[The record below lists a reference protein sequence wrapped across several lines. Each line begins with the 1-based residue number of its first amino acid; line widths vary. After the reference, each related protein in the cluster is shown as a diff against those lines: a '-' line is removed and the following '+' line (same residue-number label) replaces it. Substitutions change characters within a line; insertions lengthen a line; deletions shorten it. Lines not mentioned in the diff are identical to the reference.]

1 MLHSQFE
8 LWYARGPLNLMR
20 ARSRSRDL
28 SSPHEGGF
36 ERLLAQLF
44 ISGRKRS
51 LQGVIRLCCRS
62 AKSFFNLDGVSYWE
76 LATPDELVVRHSE
89 GQPCFRAGR
98 QSFRLSENALFVR
111 AFSSRRTVISHRA
124 GVGSSP
130 ADAIF
135 RSPWCLL
142 VPVQTGSNPQGVFVF
157 VHRTS
162 PRISNP
168 GVGKQAEIFAAA
180 FEATIRSSLHV
191 PSADAAEM
199 RAQSLMNLA
208 VELKP
213 SLRLPEFVGRFT
225 LRAAEMLGA
234 RAAIL
239 ALTRSARLE
248 TVYSH
253 NVQGKSDRPALD
265 AALTKLAA
273 DDPRPLLLGSANALL
288 GAQLASSLGWRDLC
302 FARLTG
308 REGDLLGAICLIDR
322 GDELSEGDR
331 NLVHA
336 LAGHASVAL
345 ENSRLFSRIEQSKR
359 QWVEDFDAIT
369 DLIVV
374 HDPANRIV
382 RVNRSLAESLG
393 SRPSELIGLS
403 TRALNS
409 IAADSGRACPFC
421 REPGRSAEESVLTSG
436 TKAFLISTSRIGGG
450 SDEGSRTIHIL
461 KDITEQRTNQ
471 AQLQRE
477 RDFNTKILN
486 HTQSMILVLDTA
498 GLVSYANRRC
508 YEAGYREKDLLGRPL
523 AEYIPKD
530 RRALFDSAF
539 NTALRGSASENLEL
553 PVLRGNRSTGR
564 FSVSLSP
571 MRDEQGHVNSIVVV
585 MADITDAAV
594 LQAQLRHSEK
604 MAALGQL
611 VSGVAHEINNPL
623 AAIVGYSDL
632 LLENPDVSEPAKS
645 ELRIVLQEAER
656 TKEIVQN
663 LLHFARQ
670 MPAQRESLDIHSVLR
685 QVLQLR
691 SYGSTGQGVEVVE
704 RFGSSLP
711 RISGDTH
718 QLQQV
723 FLNILNNAYD
733 AVHEAGRAGKIE
745 IITSEREGLI
755 EITIRDNGT
764 GISNTERIF
773 EPFYTTKEVG
783 KGTGLGLS
791 ICYGIVREHGGEVS
805 CANNPDGVGCAFFV
819 RLPTAEALA
828 LAAVSE
834 DAR

>member
-1 MLHSQFE
+1 
-8 LWYARGPLNLMR
+8 MR
-20 ARSRSRDL
+20 AGSRSRDL
-28 SSPHEGGF
+28 SSRLEGDF
-36 ERLLAQLF
+36 ERLLARILVP
-44 ISGRKRS
+44 GRKRTVES
-51 LQGVIRLCCRS
+51 VIRLYCRS
-62 AKSFFNLDGVSYWE
+62 AKAFFNAEGVSYWE
-76 LATPDELVVRHSE
+76 FAASDEVVVRHSE
-89 GQPCFRAGR
+89 GQPRFPVGHR
-98 QSFRLSENALFVR
+98 SLRLSENALFVR
-111 AFSSRRTVISHRA
+111 AFSSRRVVLSRCTPA
-124 GVGSSP
+124 ESSP

-135 RSPWCLL
+135 GAPSWLL
-142 VPVQTGSNPQGVFVF
+142 VPVQLSGNSRGVFVL
-157 VHRTS
+157 VYRAALLDLN
-162 PRISNP
+162 PR
-168 GVGKQAEIFAAA
+168 VAKQAEIFAAV
-180 FEATIRSSLHV
+180 FEATAGSLLRA
-191 PSADAAEM
+191 PSASAAER
-199 RAQSLMNLA
+199 RAQGLMNLA

-213 SLRLPEFVGRFT
+213 ALRLPEFVGQFT

-253 NVQGKSDRPALD
+253 NVSGKTERPALD

-273 DDPRPLLLGSANALL
+273 EDPRPLLLGSAATLL
-288 GAQLASSLGWRDLC
+288 GPQLASSLGWRHLC

-308 REGDLLGAICLIDR
+308 REGDLLGAICLVDR
-322 GDELSEGDR
+322 GSDLSDEDR

-359 QWVEDFDAIT
+359 QWVEDFDAIS

-393 SRPSELIGLS
+393 SRPSELIGMS
-403 TRALNS
+403 TRTLSS

-421 REPGRSAEESVLTSG
+421 RELGPFAEEAVLASG
-436 TKAFLISTSRIGGG
+436 MKAFLVSTSRIGSG

-461 KDITEQRTNQ
+461 KDITEQRTYQ

-508 YEAGYREKDLLGRPL
+508 YEAGYREKDLLGRAL
-523 AEYIPKD
+523 GEYIPRD
-530 RRALFDSAF
+530 RRALFQSAF
-539 NTALRGSASENLEL
+539 DTALHGFASENLEL

-564 FSVSLSP
+564 FSMSFSP
-571 MRDEQGHVNSIVVV
+571 MRDEQGHVNSIVIV
-585 MADITDAAV
+585 MTDITDAAV
-594 LQAQLRHSEK
+594 LQAQLRNSEK

-632 LLENPDVSEPAKS
+632 LLENPDISDSAKG

-656 TKEIVQN
+656 TKGIVQN

-670 MPAQRESLDIHSVLR
+670 MPARREAIDIHSVLG

-691 SYGSTGQGVEVVE
+691 AYGSAGQSVEVVE

-711 RISGDTH
+711 HIYGDAH

-733 AVHEAGRAGKIE
+733 AVNETGRAGKIE
-745 IITSEREGLI
+745 IITSERDGSI

-764 GISNTERIF
+764 GLSNTERIF
-773 EPFYTTKEVG
+773 EPFYTTKDVG

-791 ICYGIVREHGGEVS
+791 ICYGIVREHGGEVL
-805 CANNPDGVGCAFFV
+805 CANNSDGVGCAFLV
-819 RLPTAEALA
+819 RLPTAEARA
-828 LAAVSE
+828 FAAIS
-834 DAR
+834 DGAR

>member
-1 MLHSQFE
+1 MH
-8 LWYARGPLNLMR
+8 

-28 SSPHEGGF
+28 SSPHEGSF
-36 ERLLAQLF
+36 QRLLADIF

-51 LQGVIRLCCRS
+51 LESVIRLFCS
-62 AKSFFNLDGVSYWE
+62 AAKSFFDLDGASYWE
-76 LATPDELVVRHSE
+76 LVAPDESVVRHSV
-89 GQPCFRAGR
+89 GRPHFRAGR
-98 QSFRLSENALFVR
+98 ERIQLSENALFAR
-111 AFSSRRTVISHRA
+111 AIAEHRA
-124 GVGSSP
+124 TVTNRQGKGIGP
-130 ADAIF
+130 QDAAF
-135 RSPWCLL
+135 HSRWSML
-142 VPVQTGSNPQGVFVF
+142 VPVIVPVRAEDSQLGVFVF
-157 VHRTS
+157 LRRTS
-162 PRISNP
+162 PLSSEQATA
-168 GVGKQAEIFAAA
+168 KQAEMLSAV
-180 FEATIRSSLHV
+180 FEATIAASSRV
-191 PSADAAEM
+191 PRAGAAEL

-213 SLRLPEFVGRFT
+213 SLRLPEFVDRFT

-248 TVYSH
+248 TVYFH
-253 NVQGKSDRPALD
+253 DSDGRSGQSERPYFD

-273 DDPRPLLLGSANALL
+273 DHPEPLLLGSVAALM
-288 GAQLASSLGWRDLC
+288 GSRLASSLGWRDLC

-308 REGDLLGAICLIDR
+308 RDGDLLGALCLIDCAHK
-322 GDELSEGDR
+322 LSEADR
-331 NLVHA
+331 NLIHA
-336 LAGHASVAL
+336 LVGHASVAL

-374 HDPANRIV
+374 HDPLNRIV
-382 RVNRSLAESLG
+382 RVNRSLAEALG
-393 SRPSELIGLS
+393 SRPSELIGMSTLALS
-403 TRALNS
+403 S
-409 IAADSGRACPFC
+409 IATDSAGRTCPFC
-421 REPGRSAEESVLTSG
+421 RAPARAAEESVLSSG
-436 TKAFLISTSRIGGG
+436 AHAFLISTSRIGSGLE
-450 SDEGSRTIHIL
+450 EGSRTIHIL
-461 KDITEQRTNQ
+461 KDITEQRTYQ

-508 YEAGYREKDLLGRPL
+508 YEAGYSEKDLLGRPL
-523 AEYIPKD
+523 AEFVPRD
-530 RRALFDSAF
+530 RRSLFENAF
-539 NTALRGSASENLEL
+539 ESALRGFAPENLEI
-553 PVLRGNRSTGR
+553 PVVRGNRSTGR

-632 LLENPDVSEPAKS
+632 LLENPDVSEEAKE
-645 ELRIVLQEAER
+645 ELGIVLREAER

-663 LLHFARQ
+663 LLRFARQ
-670 MPAQRESLDIHSVLR
+670 MPARREALDLHSVLR
-685 QVLQLR
+685 QVLQLC
-691 SYGSTGQGVEVVE
+691 SYGSTGQGVEVLE
-704 RFGSSLP
+704 RLGTPLP
-711 RISGDTH
+711 RIVGDAH

-733 AVHEAGRAGKIE
+733 AVRETTRAGKIE
-745 IITSEREGLI
+745 IHTTEREGFV
-755 EITIRDNGT
+755 EIIIRDNGT
-764 GISNTERIF
+764 GISDTDRIF

-791 ICYGIVREHGGEVS
+791 ICYGIVREHGGEIS
-805 CANNPDGVGCAFFV
+805 CVNNADGMGCAFIV
-819 RLPTAEALA
+819 RLPAARDSA
-828 LAAVSE
+828 LAAVS
-834 DAR
+834 DAAR

>member
-1 MLHSQFE
+1 
-8 LWYARGPLNLMR
+8 MR
-20 ARSRSRDL
+20 AHSRSRDL
-28 SSPHEGGF
+28 SSLHEGGF
-36 ERLLAQLF
+36 ERLLARILV
-44 ISGRKRS
+44 SGQNRS
-51 LQGVIRLCCRS
+51 VQNTIRLYCRS
-62 AKSFFNLDGVSYWE
+62 AKAFFNLDGASYWE
-76 LATPDELVVRHSE
+76 LAAPDEAVVRHSE
-89 GQPCFRAGR
+89 GQPRCRVGNR
-98 QSFRLSENALFVR
+98 SLRLSENRLFVR
-111 AFSSRRTVISHRA
+111 AFSSHRMVLSRCTP
-124 GVGSSP
+124 GESTP

-135 RSPWCLL
+135 RSPSWML
-142 VPVQTGSNPQGVFVF
+142 VPVQPDGNARGIFAFVYRAPIRDLNPRVA
-157 VHRTS
+157 
-162 PRISNP
+162 
-168 GVGKQAEIFAAA
+168 KQAEIFASA
-180 FEATIRSSLHV
+180 FEATVGSQLHA
-191 PSADAAEM
+191 PSASAAER

-239 ALTRSARLE
+239 SLTRSARLE

-253 NVQGKSDRPALD
+253 NVSGKAERPALD

-273 DDPRPLLLGSANALL
+273 ENPRPLLLGPAAALL
-288 GAQLASSLGWRDLC
+288 GPQLASSLGWRHLC

-308 REGDLLGAICLIDR
+308 REGDLLGAICLVDR
-322 GDELSEGDR
+322 DSDLSDEDR

-359 QWVEDFDAIT
+359 QWVEDFDAIS

-393 SRPSELIGLS
+393 SRPSELIGMS
-403 TRALNS
+403 TRALSS

-421 REPGRSAEESVLTSG
+421 REPGPSAEEAVLTTG
-436 TKAFLISTSRIGGG
+436 TKAFLISTSRIGSG

-461 KDITEQRTNQ
+461 KDITEQRTYQ

-508 YEAGYREKDLLGRPL
+508 YEAGYREKDLLGRAL
-523 AEYIPKD
+523 AEYIPRD
-530 RRALFDSAF
+530 RRPLFQRAF
-539 NTALRGSASENLEL
+539 DTALHGFASENLEL

-564 FSVSLSP
+564 FTVSLSP

-594 LQAQLRHSEK
+594 LQAQLRNSEK

-632 LLENPDVSEPAKS
+632 LLENPDIPEAAKG

-656 TKEIVQN
+656 TKGIVQN

-670 MPAQRESLDIHSVLR
+670 MPARREAIDIHSVLS

-691 SYGSTGQGVEVVE
+691 AYGSAGQSVEVVE
-704 RFGSSLP
+704 RFSASLP
-711 RISGDTH
+711 HISGDAH

-733 AVHEAGRAGKIE
+733 AVHETGRAGKIE

-773 EPFYTTKEVG
+773 EPFYTTKDVG

-791 ICYGIVREHGGEVS
+791 ICYGIVREHGGEVL

-819 RLPTAEALA
+819 RLPTTEASA
-828 LAAVSE
+828 LAAISE
-834 DAR
+834 GAR

>member
-1 MLHSQFE
+1 
-8 LWYARGPLNLMR
+8 MR
-20 ARSRSRDL
+20 AGSRSRDL
-28 SSPHEGGF
+28 SSRLEGDF
-36 ERLLAQLF
+36 ERLLARILAP
-44 ISGRKRS
+44 GRKRTVES
-51 LQGVIRLCCRS
+51 VIRLYCRS
-62 AKSFFNLDGVSYWE
+62 AKAFFNAEGASYWE
-76 LATPDELVVRHSE
+76 LAASDEVVVRHSE
-89 GQPCFRAGR
+89 GQPRFPVGHR
-98 QSFRLSENALFVR
+98 SLRLSENALFVR
-111 AFSSRRTVISHRA
+111 AFSSRRVVLSRCTPA
-124 GVGSSP
+124 ESSP
-130 ADAIF
+130 AGAIF
-135 RSPWCLL
+135 GAPSWLL
-142 VPVQTGSNPQGVFVF
+142 VPVQLSGNSRGVFVLVYRAAF
-157 VHRTS
+157 RDLN
-162 PRISNP
+162 PR
-168 GVGKQAEIFAAA
+168 VARQAEIFAAV
-180 FEATIRSSLHV
+180 FEATAGSLLRA
-191 PSADAAEM
+191 PSASAAER
-199 RAQSLMNLA
+199 RAQGLMNLA

-213 SLRLPEFVGRFT
+213 ALRLPEFVGQFT

-253 NVQGKSDRPALD
+253 NVSGKAERAALD

-273 DDPRPLLLGSANALL
+273 EDPRPLLLGSAAALL
-288 GAQLASSLGWRDLC
+288 GPCLAASLDWHHLC

-322 GDELSEGDR
+322 DSDLSEEDR
-331 NLVHA
+331 NLVQE

-359 QWVEDFDAIT
+359 QWVEDFGAIT

-393 SRPSELIGLS
+393 SRPSELIGMSTLALS
-403 TRALNS
+403 S
-409 IAADSGRACPFC
+409 IATDSAGRTCPFC
-421 REPGRSAEESVLTSG
+421 REPARAAEESVLSSG
-436 TKAFLISTSRIGGG
+436 AHAFLISTSRIGSGLE
-450 SDEGSRTIHIL
+450 EGSRTIHIL
-461 KDITEQRTNQ
+461 KDITEQRTYQ

-477 RDFNTKILN
+477 RDFNTNILN

-508 YEAGYREKDLLGRPL
+508 QEAGYCEEYLRGRPL
-523 AEYIPKD
+523 AEFIPQG
-530 RRALFDSAF
+530 RRSLFEKSFENALAGF
-539 NTALRGSASENLEL
+539 ASENLEL
-553 PVLRGNRSTGR
+553 PVVRGNRSTGR

-571 MRDEQGHVNSIVVV
+571 MRDEQGQVNSIVVV
-585 MADITDAAV
+585 MSDVTETAV

-632 LLENPDVSEPAKS
+632 LLENPDISEPAKD

-670 MPAQRESLDIHSVLR
+670 TPARREPLDVHSVLR

-691 SYGSTGQGVEVVE
+691 SYGSAGQSVEVVE
-704 RFGSSLP
+704 HFGSSLP
-711 RISGDTH
+711 HIYGDAH

-733 AVHEAGRAGKIE
+733 AVNETGRAGKIE
-745 IITSEREGLI
+745 IITSERDGSI

-764 GISNTERIF
+764 GLSNTERIF
-773 EPFYTTKEVG
+773 EPFYTTKDVG

-791 ICYGIVREHGGEVS
+791 ICYGIVREHGGEVL

-819 RLPTAEALA
+819 RLPTTEASA
-828 LAAVSE
+828 LAAISE
-834 DAR
+834 GAG